1 MTSASGYAGRAA
13 TPLPDPHEGTFR
25 MTDQQTIAP
34 HGGTLVD
41 LLVPE
46 QDREKLTDEAKNFP
60 KLAVKERE
68 LSDLEMLAIGA
79 LSPLTGFQ
87 DEAEYHSILD
97 SMHLT
102 NGLPWTIPV
111 TLSVGDEEA
120 KRIGG
125 ADAIAL
131 TATEGGDPLAILE
144 VRAVFRRDR
153 EKEAQAVFGTS
164 ELEHPGVTALN
175 EAGDICVAG
184 DLQVLNLPAHD
195 DFRQYRLTPRQTR
208 EEFDKR
214 GWKRVVGFQTR
225 NPIHR
230 AHEYIQKCALEIV
243 DGLLVHPLVGATK
256 GDDVPADVRM
266 RCYEALFEG
275 YYPKDR
281 AMVSVFP
288 AAMRYAG
295 PKEAIWHAIARKN
308 YGCTHFIVG
317 RDHAGVGSYYGT
329 YEAQELFERF
339 DADALGITP
348 LKFEHSFWCNRCE
361 GMASPKTCP
370 HGEEH
375 RVSLSGT
382 KVREMLR
389 AGERPPVEFSRPEV
403 ADILIDA
410 MRGQAG

>member
-1 MTSASGYAGRAA
+1 MPDTDSIA
-13 TPLPDPHEGTFR
+13 PPDP
-25 MTDQQTIAP
+25 IAP
-34 HGGTLVD
+34 HGGALVD
-41 LLVPE
+41 LMGDAEDLA
-46 QDREKLTDEAKNFP
+46 TEAANLP
-60 KLAVKERE
+60 KLVISRRE
-68 LSDLEMLAIGA
+68 LSDLEMLATGA

-87 DEAEYHSILD
+87 GERDYRSVIET
-97 SMHLT
+97 MHLES
-102 NGLPWTIPV
+102 GLAWAIPV
-111 TLSVGDEEA
+111 VLSVSEEDRH
-120 KRIGG
+120 RIGG

-131 TATEGGDPLAILE
+131 VDSAGGEPLAILRVSE
-144 VRAVFRRDR
+144 VFPRD
-153 EKEAQAVFGTS
+153 KVTEATRVYGT
-164 ELEHPGVTALN
+164 EDGEHPGVKAVY
-175 EAGDICVAG
+175 EAGDVCLAG
-184 DLQVLNLPAHD
+184 SVEMIRLPEHD
-195 DFRQYRLTPRQTR
+195 DFVEYRLTPAQTR
-208 EEFDKR
+208 SEFAER
-214 GWKRVVGFQTR
+214 GWRTVVGFQTR

-256 GDDVPADVRM
+256 SDDVPPDVRM

-295 PKEAIWHAIARKN
+295 PREAIWHAICRKN

-329 YEAQELFERF
+329 YEAQELFEAF
-339 DADALGITP
+339 EPDELGITP
-348 LKFEHSFWCNRCE
+348 LKFEHSFWCERCE

-370 HGEEH
+370 HGEAE

-389 AGERPPVEFSRPEV
+389 AGERPPQEFSRPEV
-403 ADILIDA
+403 ADILIEA
-410 MRGQAG
+410 MRGLG

>member
-1 MTSASGYAGRAA
+1 MPT
-13 TPLPDPHEGTFR
+13 HE
-25 MTDQQTIAP
+25 TIAP

-46 QDREKLTDEAKNFP
+46 GDQAKLAKEARNFP
-60 KLAVKERE
+60 KVVVNPRE
-68 LSDLEMLAIGA
+68 LSDLEMLAVGA

-87 DEAEYHSILD
+87 GRSDYVSILET
-97 SMHLT
+97 MHLSS
-102 NGLPWTIPV
+102 GLAWTIPV
-111 TLSVGDEEA
+111 TLSLTEDDA

-125 ADAIAL
+125 ADAVTLLA
-131 TATEGGDPLAILE
+131 EDGGEPIAILE
-144 VRAVFRRDR
+144 VSELFRRDR
-153 EKEAQAVFGTS
+153 ELEADAVFGTRDPD
-164 ELEHPGVTALN
+164 HPGVRALD
-175 EAGDICVAG
+175 EAGELCAAG
-184 DLQVLNLPAHD
+184 ELRVLRLPEHD
-195 DFRQYRLTPRQTR
+195 DFVEYRLTPTQTR
-208 EEFDKR
+208 AEFARR
-214 GWKRVVGFQTR
+214 GWGSVVGFQTR

-256 GDDVPADVRM
+256 GDDVPAEVRM
-266 RCYEALFEG
+266 RCYEALFDG

-317 RDHAGVGSYYGT
+317 RDHAGVGDYYGT
-329 YEAQELFERF
+329 YDAQKIFERF
-339 DADALGITP
+339 EPGELDITP
-348 LKFEHSFWCNRCE
+348 LMFEHSFWCNRCE

-370 HGEEH
+370 HDEED

-382 KVREMLR
+382 KVRELLR
-389 AGERPPVEFSRPEV
+389 AGERPPIEFSRAEV

-410 MRGQAG
+410 MRDPGPGTG